1 MCPPEHKMPLSFR
14 KFMDLTNAAQK
25 RGKEFWAELRKEG
38 IVLGQPPE
46 DMLAI
51 HIPLSPTKGGPLK
64 EGGMLS
70 ISFIKI
76 TEWEDPNTKVV
87 ELAIIPRG
95 GRPTAYPELGYLE
108 DIRLFDGIEAVVDE
122 IRRIKAA
129 LAAFAPSPEPEP

>member
-1 MCPPEHKMPLSFR
+1 
-14 KFMDLTNAAQK
+14 MDLTNAAQK
-25 RGKEFWAELRKEG
+25 RGKEVWADLHREG
-38 IVLGQPPE
+38 IVFGQPPD

-51 HIPLSPTKGGPLK
+51 HILLSPTKGGPLK

-70 ISFIKI
+70 ISFTKI
-76 TEWEDPNTKVV
+76 TEWVDPDTKVM

-95 GRPTAYPELGYLE
+95 GLPTAYPELGYLE

-122 IRRIKAA
+122 IHRVKAA